1 MRSRQSFR
9 FLFILYCIE
18 AGVVLLMA
26 PWSANWEGIVLAQ
39 PIQSL
44 REPLLLGV
52 VRGAISGFGLV
63 HLVWAVHD
71 LLDWL
76 AARSKA
82 SRDKKARAEGAVDP
96 TTETVAAQS
105 TRRDTE

>member
-1 MRSRQSFR
+1 MRSSQSFR

-39 PIQSL
+39 PIQPIQEL
-44 REPLLLGV
+44 LLLGI

-71 LLDWL
+71 MFAWL
-76 AARSKA
+76 A
-82 SRDKKARAEGAVDP
+82 SRNQPEEAEVEGVEG
-96 TTETVAAQS
+96 TSEGLTEAATLS
-105 TRRDTE
+105 ESPREPE